1 MIAQALVKQ
10 NKHRYTNITL
20 RGVVRRT
27 TSTFMKL
34 LVLRLYHHLLV
45 LQRNT
50 SNHPPSMQQILSL
63 ADATGAS
70 GGGFSAAIVMAQ

>member
-27 TSTFMKL
+27 TSTFMK
-34 LVLRLYHHLLV
+34 
-45 LQRNT
+45 QIASGT
-50 SNHPPSMQQILSL
+50 STIPSSS
-63 ADATGAS
+63 GAS
-70 GGGFSAAIVMAQ
+70 K